1 MPIQISESLSL
12 GMRSVCALCAV
23 HEAFRNVRFRILAR
37 QPTPVCPAAR
47 QSHSPS
53 SSSLIVVACIRGVVL
68 LLRERGDG
76 WQIQDQDMPLRHK
89 KRADRV
95 FREVVVVVNIVVSC
109 QKQNIQA
116 VGREHISSHT
126 SYQIYIV

>member
-1 MPIQISESLSL
+1 
-12 GMRSVCALCAV
+12 
-23 HEAFRNVRFRILAR
+23 
-37 QPTPVCPAAR
+37 
-47 QSHSPS
+47 
-53 SSSLIVVACIRGVVL
+53 
-68 LLRERGDG
+68 
-76 WQIQDQDMPLRHK
+76 MPLRHK

-95 FREVVVVVNIVVSC
+95 FREVVVVVNIVVPC